1 MFVIT
6 VALLATLE
14 GVSFSAARILPA
26 EAGSHTSDLFTGHTS
41 DLFTSHTN
49 DLFTRTPAAPLAQ
62 NQGSQPARRNR
73 PPDTDETVAV
83 TKGTRLSVNNFAGE
97 VQIRGWDKDAVRV
110 QAYHNP
116 RSRIAIKPGN
126 AALAVSSSGTPSA
139 VDYEISVPSWMPVK
153 IEGTYIYIAVEGTQ
167 ADVSAETVRGDIV
180 LKGGAAVVT
189 AKSVEGEVVLEGVR
203 GRINAS
209 SINQGVTVNGATGE
223 LSAETVN
230 GHIALNNIDATS
242 VEVASVNGNI
252 RYDGSATA
260 NGRYRF
266 STHNGNISVGV
277 PENASA
283 AFIVRTYNGNL
294 RTDLQLQGGG
304 EVRRGQRTTYTLG
317 SGSAEFDLES
327 FGGTIQ
333 LRRRGSEGPLKPRG
347 RDKHE
352 D

>member
-14 GVSFSAARILPA
+14 GVSQGPARIRPVKEPVNRSWVASAFRRKDAAVAEFEQHSSAARGLPA
-26 EAGSHTSDLFTGHTS
+26 EAGSHTSVSSTALD
-41 DLFTSHTN
+41 
-49 DLFTRTPAAPLAQ
+49 Q
-62 NQGSQPARRNR
+62 NQGNQPARRTR

-110 QAYHNP
+110 QAFHNP

-126 AALAVSSSGTPSA
+126 AALSVSSSGTPSA

-189 AKSVEGEVVLEGVR
+189 AKSVEGEVILEGVR

-230 GHIALNNIDATS
+230 GHIALNNIEATS

-252 RYDGSATA
+252 RYDGS
-260 NGRYRF
+260 
-266 STHNGNISVGV
+266 
-277 PENASA
+277 
-283 AFIVRTYNGNL
+283 
-294 RTDLQLQGGG
+294 
-304 EVRRGQRTTYTLG
+304 
-317 SGSAEFDLES
+317 
-327 FGGTIQ
+327 
-333 LRRRGSEGPLKPRG
+333 
-347 RDKHE
+347 
-352 D
+352 